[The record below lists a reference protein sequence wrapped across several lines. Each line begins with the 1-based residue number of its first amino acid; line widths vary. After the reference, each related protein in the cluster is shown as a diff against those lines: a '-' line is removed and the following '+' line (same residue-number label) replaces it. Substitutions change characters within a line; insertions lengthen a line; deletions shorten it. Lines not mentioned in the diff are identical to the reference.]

1 MSKFVINGG
10 DDDESVASLMAA
22 SFMFSRTPR
31 GVVLERALGWRPSSP
46 SSPCDPSGTVK
57 TLTPLMYQFLHHLT
71 SYYSKARPGGGL
83 KFYTQT
89 QNVRDIIHYTRIAQ
103 IAPFE
108 VFKHSNFMRLSS
120 TKTKTVGV
128 V

>member
-1 MSKFVINGG
+1 MCG
-10 DDDESVASLMAA
+10 A
-22 SFMFSRTPR
+22 
-31 GVVLERALGWRPSSP
+31 
-46 SSPCDPSGTVK
+46 SGTVWDRQNFDATNVSVFAPFDELLLK
-57 TLTPLMYQFLHHLT
+57 GAT
-71 SYYSKARPGGGL
+71 RRGL